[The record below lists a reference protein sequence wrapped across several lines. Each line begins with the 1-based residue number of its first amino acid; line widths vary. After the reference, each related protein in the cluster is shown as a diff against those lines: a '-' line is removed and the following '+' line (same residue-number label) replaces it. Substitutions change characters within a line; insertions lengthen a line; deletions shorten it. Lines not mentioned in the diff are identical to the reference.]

1 MLNALRYFTWQDVL
15 LGILD
20 VAIVA
25 YLFYQVFVLIRGTR
39 AVQLLKGVGMLL
51 ALVPVT
57 QWLRLYTVNW
67 VLVQIRTMLLV
78 ALPIVFYQELRRG
91 LEQLGQ
97 GSLLTRSLLSPEG
110 VTTGEIIDHIVEAVS
125 NMSSSRTGA
134 LIVIARE
141 AGLKEYTEEAV
152 PLEARVTS
160 ALIENIF
167 SKNAPLHDGAVVIK
181 GERLVAASC
190 FLPSTEE
197 SVAIELGTRHRAAI
211 GITQVSDALAVV
223 VSEETGTISLASG
236 GRLLR
241 GLDPGT
247 LKEKLLELLPSP
259 QPAAGLFHR
268 GSRK

>member
-1 MLNALRYFTWQDVL
+1 M
-15 LGILD
+15 
-20 VAIVA
+20 
-25 YLFYQVFVLIRGTR
+25 
-39 AVQLLKGVGMLL
+39 QLLKGVAILL

-57 QWLRLYTVNW
+57 QWLGLYTVNW
-67 VLVQIRTMLLV
+67 LLVQVRTMLLV

-97 GSLLTRSLLSPEG
+97 GSLLTRSLLNPEG
-110 VTTGEIIDHIVEAVS
+110 VTTEAIVDQIVEAAS

-134 LIVIARE
+134 LIVVARE

-152 PLEARVTS
+152 PIDALVTS
-160 ALIENIF
+160 AILGNIF
-167 SKNAPLHDGAVVIK
+167 AKNAPLHDGAVVIR

-211 GITQVSDALAVV
+211 GITQITDAVAVV
-223 VSEETGTISLASG
+223 VSEETGTISLAAG

-241 GLDPGT
+241 GLDAQT
-247 LKEKLLELLPSP
+247 LKEKLLELLPSS
-259 QPAAGLFHR
+259 QPMTQLFHR
-268 GSRK
+268 GSQR

>member
-1 MLNALRYFTWQDVL
+1 M
-15 LGILD
+15 
-20 VAIVA
+20 
-25 YLFYQVFVLIRGTR
+25 
-39 AVQLLKGVGMLL
+39 QLLKGVAILL

-67 VLVQIRTMLLV
+67 LLVQVRTMLLV

-97 GSLLTRSLLSPEG
+97 GSLLTRSLLNPEG
-110 VTTGEIIDHIVEAVS
+110 VTTEAIVDHIVEAAS
-125 NMSSSRTGA
+125 NMSSSHTGA

-141 AGLKEYTEEAV
+141 AGLKEYTEDAV
-152 PLEARVTS
+152 PVDSLVTS
-160 ALIENIF
+160 AILENIF
-167 SKNAPLHDGAVVIK
+167 SRNAPLHDGAVVIR

-211 GITQVSDALAVV
+211 GITQVTDAVAVV
-223 VSEETGTISLASG
+223 VSEETGTISLAAG

-241 GLDPGT
+241 GLDAQT
-247 LKEKLLELLPSP
+247 LKEKLLELLPSS
-259 QPAAGLFHR
+259 QPVTQLFHR
-268 GSRK
+268 GSQR